1 MWYVYFYLENREPKL
16 YSSSGTFASSWESS
30 GDHGANINNE
40 NWVVYYKTYGKHY
53 ELTENDSRINKDLM
67 TNIGI
72 AIGLIFLILLI
83 AFISKP
89 KYFRNLN
96 LFGKRWQN
104 LLYKEQIFFFEHSFF
119 GKQAFTEVIND
130 KVYKGTL
137 KITDKGNT
145 INLSYPNKELF
156 YKIDK
161 IDADNLSLISIKDK
175 SVVTLKRIGAK
186 ETIEIKNEDIS
197 TQKEETNQ

>member
-1 MWYVYFYLENREPKL
+1 L
-16 YSSSGTFASSWESS
+16 
-30 GDHGANINNE
+30 
-40 NWVVYYKTYGKHY
+40 
-53 ELTENDSRINKDLM
+53 

-83 AFISKP
+83 VFISKP

-119 GKQAFTEVIND
+119 GKQTFTEVIND

-145 INLSYPNKELF
+145 LNLSYPNKELF

-161 IDADNLSLISIKDK
+161 IDVDNLSLISIKDK
-175 SVVTLKRIGAK
+175 SIVTLKRIGAQEK
-186 ETIEIKNEDIS
+186 IVTNSDNNVEENANIEKKNKIYE
-197 TQKEETNQ
+197 QNK

>member
-1 MWYVYFYLENREPKL
+1 
-16 YSSSGTFASSWESS
+16 
-30 GDHGANINNE
+30 
-40 NWVVYYKTYGKHY
+40 
-53 ELTENDSRINKDLM
+53 M

-83 AFISKP
+83 AFVSKP

-104 LLYKEQIFFFEHSFF
+104 LLYKEQIFFFQHSFF
-119 GKQAFTEVIND
+119 GKQTFTEVIND

-161 IDADNLSLISIKDK
+161 IDVDNLSLISIKDK

>member
-1 MWYVYFYLENREPKL
+1 
-16 YSSSGTFASSWESS
+16 
-30 GDHGANINNE
+30 
-40 NWVVYYKTYGKHY
+40 
-53 ELTENDSRINKDLM
+53 M

-72 AIGLIFLILLI
+72 LLGLIFLILAI
-83 AFISKP
+83 IFISKP

-119 GKQAFTEVIND
+119 GKQTFTEVIND

-145 INLSYPNKELF
+145 LNLSYPNKELF

-186 ETIEIKNEDIS
+186 EKVVTNSEISNEENSNADKNDEII
-197 TQKEETNQ
+197 